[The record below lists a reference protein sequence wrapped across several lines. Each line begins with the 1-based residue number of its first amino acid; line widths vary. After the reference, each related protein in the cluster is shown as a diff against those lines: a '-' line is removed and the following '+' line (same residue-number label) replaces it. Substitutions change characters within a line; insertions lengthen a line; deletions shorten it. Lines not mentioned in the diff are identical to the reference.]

1 MELSLLITDDE
12 ALDREGL
19 AGQLDWE
26 QYSIT
31 KVFIAKDGRSALD
44 IIKKNNVDILFT
56 DIKMPLMTGIELA
69 QLAREI
75 NPSLQIVFV
84 SGYDDFTYAKMAIH
98 ISVYEYL
105 LKPVCTDE
113 LTECVINMVEQIKE
127 LRAEEEY
134 RNVLIQIAKDIEK
147 HFYGVNI
154 SSSGK
159 IKSNNEIAVMK
170 ITAYIE
176 NHYKENITLN
186 KIAEDLYYTPNYLG
200 YVFKKETNRK
210 FSEYLM
216 EYRIRQAAKLLEER
230 KIKVIDAAMSVGYK
244 DMPTFIKKFKAVYG
258 VTPSEYRK
266 YERQ

>member
-12 ALDREGL
+12 TLDREGL
-19 AGQLDWE
+19 AGQLDWN

-31 KVFIAKDGRSALD
+31 TVLTAKDGRTALD
-44 IIKKNNVDILFT
+44 ILKSNDIDILFT

-69 QLAREI
+69 QSAREI
-75 NPSLQIVFV
+75 NPSIQIVFV
-84 SGYDDFTYAKMAIH
+84 SGYDDFAYAKMAIH

-105 LKPVCTDE
+105 LKPVNTEE

-127 LRAEEEY
+127 QRAEEEY
-134 RNVLIQIAKDIEK
+134 RNVLIQIAKDSDK
-147 HFYGVNI
+147 YYSGVPEN
-154 SSSGK
+154 SSGK
-159 IKSNNEIAVMK
+159 MKSNSEIAVNK
-170 ITAYIE
+170 IVSFIE
-176 NHYKENITLN
+176 SNYKENVSLN
-186 KIAEDLYYTPNYLG
+186 KIAADLYYTPNYLG
-200 YVFKKETNRK
+200 YIFQKETKRK

-216 EYRIRQAAKLLEER
+216 EFRIRQAAKLLEER

-266 YERQ
+266 YER